1 MFANQ
6 IILRAGLVFLIS
18 ICFGSLLIY
27 FLEVKRELESR
38 AIANSIATSYAQ
50 SLEKQLSRS
59 LSSTHALATVVKR
72 EFETRAIANSIAT
85 SYAQSLEK
93 QLSRS
98 LPSTQAPTK
107 FEEQNRTLA
116 NFDSLAGGL
125 IEHYGGITNLQLAPD
140 GIVKQ
145 IFPLA
150 GYQKTLGQDLT
161 KNPYARVAIQSKE
174 LTLEGPI
181 KLAQGG
187 VAVLGRF
194 PVYLPNLETGEEEF
208 WGFSIALI
216 EWPTLL
222 EAAGIYE
229 FFSNN
234 YFFELSRVD
243 PFTGQNIVFSK
254 SNDNVLKDPL
264 SVDIEIPKDKWVLSV
279 VPKEVGTQFLMP

>member
-27 FLEVKRELESR
+27 FLEVKRELES
-38 AIANSIATSYAQ
+38 
-50 SLEKQLSRS
+50 
-59 LSSTHALATVVKR
+59 
-72 EFETRAIANSIAT
+72 RAIANSIAT